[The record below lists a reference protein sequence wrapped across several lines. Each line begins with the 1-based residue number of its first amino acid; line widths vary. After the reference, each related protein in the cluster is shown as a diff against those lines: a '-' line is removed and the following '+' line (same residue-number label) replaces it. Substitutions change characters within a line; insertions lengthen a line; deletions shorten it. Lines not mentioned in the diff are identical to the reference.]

1 MIGLMLTLILLGYF
15 VNRCLVLRGA
25 SAACRL

>member
-15 VNRCLVLRGA
+15 VNRCMALSGA
-25 SAACRL
+25 VSKCKV

>member
-15 VNRCLVLRGA
+15 VNRCMAVGGA
-25 SAACRL
+25 AVACKL

>member
-15 VNRCLVLRGA
+15 VNRCVALSGA
-25 SAACRL
+25 AARCKI